1 MVVIVQRI
9 KLKIVIL
16 LSILLLLIP
25 AIPVKSEQSQS
36 ASLKIQRV
44 VGISDYGV
52 VVVNDT
58 FVLVNNNDKPI
69 ENIYVGILKNY
80 EENLKYI
87 MANDIQKRILKIDSK
102 KDNSI
107 HWFIFEFPK
116 PIFPKE
122 EYQFSS
128 IMVLSDLLRVKDRN
142 FVFNFS
148 ASPILKTKAEFYNV
162 TIVLLPGSSVF
173 LPKDSKF
180 NSTEYH
186 GRPAVSRLFKPL
198 EAYCNETVYFEFSS
212 VTQYLLRCNSLERDI
227 TINQD
232 GHLYIS
238 DTYRFTNYAIP
249 IYSLPIKLI
258 ENATDVM
265 VYDTGGALW
274 EEPKSGS
281 EIIVSPRY
289 YSIKGGE
296 NYTFK
301 IDYRLSQSNYM
312 KQLDWWGLYNFS
324 IELFPKSPWVIE
336 NLKVTITIPKGAE
349 LNSKALNL
357 SETKALSIFDKKIT
371 FELKGITNFHNPK
384 FSFIYKSPLFLAS
397 LKPLIW
403 ISILETFVIF
413 ASILIQVRKP
423 AIPTVSI
430 PVELIKEF
438 ITLYDEK
445 TALKA
450 ELEKINEK
458 MKRKAI
464 SKHEFRHKRKLIDAR
479 LIEINRL
486 LTSVKGKLKEVD
498 IRYNEM
504 LRKIDRSEAE
514 IEALT
519 SSITQIEAQYRTGK
533 ITKDVYESLSADIQK
548 RINKAKE
555 EIDSIIISLREEAR

>member
-1 MVVIVQRI
+1 MQRI

-16 LSILLLLIP
+16 LSVLLLLIP
-25 AIPVKSEQSQS
+25 TIPVKSEQSQS

-87 MANDIQKRILKIDSK
+87 MANDTQKRLLKIDSK

-116 PIFPKE
+116 PILPKE

-128 IMVLSDLLRVKDRN
+128 IMVLSDLLKVKDRN

-162 TIVLLPGSSVF
+162 TIVLLPGSSIF

-180 NSTEYH
+180 NSTEYY

-198 EAYCNETVYFEFSS
+198 EAYYNETVYFEFSS

-227 TINQD
+227 TIGQD
-232 GHLYIS
+232 GRLYIS

-281 EIIVSPRY
+281 EIVVSPRY
-289 YSIKGGE
+289 YSIRGGE

-312 KQLDWWGLYNFS
+312 KQLDLWGLYNFS
-324 IELFPKSPWVIE
+324 LELFPKSPWVIE
-336 NLKVTITIPKGAE
+336 NLKVTITMPKGAE

-357 SETKALSIFDKKIT
+357 SDTKASSIFDKKIT
-371 FELKGITNFHNPK
+371 FELKGMTNFHDPK
-384 FSFIYKSPLFLAS
+384 FSFTYKSPLFLAS

-413 ASILIQVRKP
+413 VSMLIRVEKP
-423 AIPTVSI
+423 LIPTVPI

-438 ITLYDEK
+438 IMLYDEK

-464 SKHEFRHKRKLIDAR
+464 SKHEFRRKRKLIDTR
-479 LIEINRL
+479 LSEINRL
-486 LTSVKGKLKEVD
+486 LTSAKGKLKEVD
-498 IRYNEM
+498 ARYNEM

-519 SSITQIEAQYRTGK
+519 SSMTQVETQYRTGK
-533 ITKDVYESLSADIQK
+533 ITKDVYESLNADIQK